1 MEKIFKIS
9 LVVFTTLLLA
19 NCNRSTT
26 GKSRLTGLSFNDP
39 KNGNYIRNSSFE
51 GQETPLGMVDIEG
64 GSFTMGQVQDDVMFD
79 WNTTPKKIHV
89 RSFFMD
95 EAEVTNSEYF
105 LYVQYM
111 KDVFSP
117 SEEKYKHI
125 YNSTLPDT
133 LVWRKSLGNT
143 DILTENYFRHPA
155 YADYPVV
162 GVTWLQ
168 ANEYCKWRTNAVNLK
183 KLIDKG
189 HIKNIFESDST
200 RNFFDTERFLND
212 SDRLFDGDTTIYK
225 RGVRTRVVRRRGEPR
240 PGQDDFQGRK
250 ITQADGV
257 LQQKFRL
264 PTEAEWE
271 FAAKAIVENREYNTV
286 RGRKKYAWNGKYTRA
301 QKKRFRGD
309 QLANFKQGK
318 GQYSGLPGWSSDGSD
333 IPIRIKSYPPNAF
346 GLYDMSGNV
355 AEWVADVYRP
365 IIDNEAND
373 FNYFRGNLFTK
384 KMINQEGKVVI
395 VGNDVA
401 VEYDTLPNGSVIPKQ
416 LPGTIKYVPITKD
429 DASFRTNFSRA
440 ENANI
445 NDGDLNSSRFYEDD
459 EDRFASRPSMYNS
472 PKKPARFRDSLSGRD
487 VLINDDK
494 KRRTLISDQTRVYKG
509 GSWADREYWLDPAQ
523 RRYLP
528 EYMATN
534 FIGFRCVTDKFGPM
548 TYKKR
553 TARNPSR

>member
-1 MEKIFKIS
+1 MENK
-9 LVVFTTLLLA
+9 
-19 NCNRSTT
+19 RS
-26 GKSRLTGLSFNDP
+26 K
-39 KNGNYIRNSSFE
+39 
-51 GQETPLGMVDIEG
+51 
-64 GSFTMGQVQDDVMFD
+64 
-79 WNTTPKKIHV
+79 
-89 RSFFMD
+89 
-95 EAEVTNSEYF
+95 
-105 LYVQYM
+105 
-111 KDVFSP
+111 
-117 SEEKYKHI
+117 
-125 YNSTLPDT
+125 
-133 LVWRKSLGNT
+133 
-143 DILTENYFRHPA
+143 
-155 YADYPVV
+155 
-162 GVTWLQ
+162 
-168 ANEYCKWRTNAVNLK
+168 LK